1 MIVRGGK
8 KPVPTETTK
17 RRWLGDDLKGL
28 RERAGLDM
36 ADAAELLDKSVAV
49 VSRLENGLTGITNRD
64 LKDLVTFYI
73 EKIGTNPDGS
83 PADGGESVDIA
94 DFLDTNRG
102 AKNPSR
108 WTGYRGTHAKWFR
121 RAVEMEADAVEMS
134 IYGIELFHG
143 LLQSEEYMLALFSEA
158 SMNQRDRLV
167 AQKLRARRE
176 RQEVLTKP
184 DAPEITFV
192 LSQSVLERM
201 VGSPTLQASQLEHVA
216 RLAELPSIHIHV
228 YAFDCKTATGTELPF
243 TMFRLPSRNPQSPSL
258 ECVYVEQHISADYYD
273 RPQDVENYRGF
284 WSGLLGAALD
294 PVASRDLLLAT
305 ARRLHDKAS
314 AEGDQ

>member
-1 MIVRGGK
+1 M
-8 KPVPTETTK
+8 E
-17 RRWLGDDLKGL
+17 
-28 RERAGLDM
+28 
-36 ADAAELLDKSVAV
+36 DAAQLLDKSVAV

-73 EKIGTNPDGS
+73 DKIGTNADGF
-83 PADGGESVDIA
+83 PADGGEPIDVA
-94 DFLDTNRG
+94 EFLDTNKG

-108 WTGYRGTHAKWFR
+108 WKGYRGTHAKWFR
-121 RAVEMEADAVEMS
+121 RAVEMEADALAMNV
-134 IYGIELFHG
+134 YGLELFHG
-143 LLQSEEYMLALFSEA
+143 LLQSEEYMLALFSDA
-158 SMNQRDRLV
+158 AMNQRDGLV

-216 RLAELPSIHIHV
+216 KLAELTNIHVHV

-243 TMFRLPSRNPQSPSL
+243 TMFRLPSRKLQSPPL
-258 ECVYVEQHISADYYD
+258 ESVYVEQHNSADYYN
-273 RPQDVENYRGF
+273 RHQDIERYREF

-305 ARRLHDKAS
+305 ARRFRDKAS
-314 AEGDQ
+314 TEGDK